1 MCKKHKVERLYAF
14 GSVLN
19 ENFSEQSDIDFLVYF
34 EETIPLLNYA
44 DNFFDFKFALE
55 DLLQRDIDLVEG
67 KTLKNKYFIEELN
80 ETKQLIYEPKSTKI
94 QAEFP
99 DTSSSSIQK
108 LLLKKHS
115 VRHIQLFGYYRK
127 SIS

>member
-1 MCKKHKVERLYAF
+1 MCKKHKVERLYVF

-80 ETKQLIYEPKSTKI
+80 ETKQLIYEPKNLNRSNQIGEST
-94 QAEFP
+94 
-99 DTSSSSIQK
+99 
-108 LLLKKHS
+108 
-115 VRHIQLFGYYRK
+115 
-127 SIS
+127 